1 MVPTTQITKKPV
13 EVFYSYVQADEPL
26 CKELEKHLSLLRQQ
40 GVITEWHHRKIVA
53 GTEWQQAIDAHLM
66 TASIILLLISADYL
80 ASDYCYGT
88 EMQRALARHATRDV
102 RVIPVLLRPVDWQGA
117 PFAHLQC
124 APRNHQ
130 PITSWSNRDEAFR
143 EVARAIREAIERLH
157 ASFHAIQPTPSKPAA
172 VKDPAS
178 TYYTCFISHTPED
191 LAFAEKLHT
200 DLLNHGVPCWFA
212 PEDMRIGDKKRQRV
226 EQAIQ
231 AYDKLLLVLS
241 HKAVNSD
248 WVEYEVETA
257 FDKESTQQ
265 SLVLFP
271 IRLDKAVMDS
281 TTGWA
286 AYIRRTRHIGDFERW
301 QQPEAY
307 QKALQR
313 LLRDLKKEAQ
323 KHRMEQG

>member
-1 MVPTTQITKKPV
+1 MASTTPYMSKPV
-13 EVFYSYVQADEPL
+13 EVFYSYAQTDEPL

-40 GVITEWHHRKIVA
+40 GIITEWHHRKIVA
-53 GTEWQQAIDAHLM
+53 GTEWQHAIDTHLM
-66 TASIILLLISADYL
+66 TASVVLLLISADYL

-88 EMQRALARHATRDV
+88 EMQRALARHATGDAC
-102 RVIPVLLRPVDWQGA
+102 VIPVLLRPVDWQGA

-124 APRNHQ
+124 SPRNHQ

-143 EVARAIREAIERLH
+143 EVARAIREAIDHLR
-157 ASFHAIQPTPSKPAA
+157 ASPRTISPAA
-172 VKDPAS
+172 ANPVTVGDSTS
-178 TYYTCFISHTPED
+178 TYYTCFISHAPED

-200 DLLNHGVPCWFA
+200 DLLNHDVPCWFA

-241 HKAVNSD
+241 HKAVTSD

-271 IRLDKAVMDS
+271 IRLDKAVMES

-286 AYIRRTRHIGDFERW
+286 AYIRRTRHIGDFTHW
-301 QQPEAY
+301 TQPDAY
-307 QKALQR
+307 QKALSR
-313 LLRDLKKEAQ
+313 LLRDLKRDA
-323 KHRMEQG
+323 